1 MTDSSKRNGASRP
14 LIILLGLSLVVM
26 LAVSLKERFENPGL
40 TEQRQ
45 PRAASAQDSAAQQ
58 IGVLMRKVAENPND
72 GTAMVHLVE
81 HLIGAQNWEAAETF
95 AQRAVT
101 LDTGNSKPLYLL
113 GVIMHNQG
121 RNKEAAEA
129 LEQVLALK
137 DEASV
142 RYSLGVLYIHYL
154 ENPAKGVEHLS
165 AGLRDANAPEELK
178 KAMLLELEKTPL
190 SQQPGQTEQTDQPGK
205 AAPAD
210 QARDK
215 GKDKA
220 AAPAKAR

>member
-1 MTDSSKRNGASRP
+1 MTDSSKRNTSSRA
-14 LIILLGLSLVVM
+14 LIILLGLGLVLM
-26 LAVSLKERFENPGL
+26 LAVSLKERFESPGL

-45 PRAASAQDSAAQQ
+45 PRAVAAQDNAAQQ
-58 IGVLMRKVAENPND
+58 IGQLMRQVAENPND
-72 GTAMVHLVE
+72 GTAMIHLVE

-101 LDTGNSKPLYLL
+101 LDMGNSKPLYLL

-129 LEQVLALK
+129 LEKVLAIK

-154 ENPAKGVEHLS
+154 DNPAKGVEHLS
-165 AGLRDANAPEELK
+165 AGLHDANAPEELK
-178 KAMLLELEKTPL
+178 KAIMLELEKTPL
-190 SQQPGQTEQTDQPGK
+190 PGQPGQSGKSDTPDK

-210 QARDK
+210 QAK
-215 GKDKA
+215 GKA
-220 AAPAKAR
+220 AAPAKTR

>member
-1 MTDSSKRNGASRP
+1 MTDSSKRNTASRA
-14 LIILLGLSLVVM
+14 LIILLGLGLVLM
-26 LAVSLKERFENPGL
+26 LAVSLKERFESPGL

-45 PRAASAQDSAAQQ
+45 PRAMAAQDSAAQQ
-58 IGVLMRKVAENPND
+58 IGQLMRQVAENPND
-72 GTAMVHLVE
+72 GTALVHLVE

-129 LEQVLALK
+129 LERVLAIK

-154 ENPAKGVEHLS
+154 DNPAKGVEHLS
-165 AGLRDANAPEELK
+165 AGLHDSGAPEELK
-178 KAMLLELEKTPL
+178 KAIMVELEKTPL
-190 SQQPGQTEQTDQPGK
+190 PGQPGKSDTPDTSGK

-210 QARDK
+210 QAK
-215 GKDKA
+215 GKT
-220 AAPAKAR
+220 AAPSKTR

>member
-1 MTDSSKRNGASRP
+1 MTDSSKRNGASRA

-26 LAVSLKERFENPGL
+26 LAVSLKERFESPGL

-45 PRAASAQDSAAQQ
+45 PRAASAQDSIAQQ

-72 GTAMVHLVE
+72 GTAIVHLVE

-129 LEQVLALK
+129 LEQALTIK

-142 RYSLGVLYIHYL
+142 RYSLGVLYTHYL

-165 AGLRDANAPEELK
+165 AGLHDANAPEELK
-178 KAMLLELEKTPL
+178 KAMMLELEKTPL
-190 SQQPGQTEQTDQPGK
+190 PKQPGQTEQTDQAK
-205 AAPAD
+205 A
-210 QARDK
+210 K

-220 AAPAKAR
+220 AAPAKAP

>member
-1 MTDSSKRNGASRP
+1 MTDSSKRNTASRA
-14 LIILLGLSLVVM
+14 LIILLGLGLVLM
-26 LAVSLKERFENPGL
+26 LAVSLKERFESPGL

-45 PRAASAQDSAAQQ
+45 PRAMAAQDSAAQQ
-58 IGVLMRKVAENPND
+58 IGQLMRQVAENPND
-72 GTAMVHLVE
+72 GTALVHLVE

-129 LEQVLALK
+129 LERVLAIK

-154 ENPAKGVEHLS
+154 DNPAKGVEHLS
-165 AGLRDANAPEELK
+165 AGLHDSGAPEELK
-178 KAMLLELEKTPL
+178 KAIMVELEKTPL
-190 SQQPGQTEQTDQPGK
+190 PGQPGKSDTPDTSGK

-210 QARDK
+210 QAK
-215 GKDKA
+215 GKT
-220 AAPAKAR
+220 AAPAKTR